1 MARYETLDP
10 ELYQELKA
18 LRQDVK
24 EIFNKGLS
32 PGQEIMDQL
41 YFLDS
46 KTREFLDKMSM
57 SYDAVVTPDDFAL
70 IAKIMSE
77 NLSNEVP
84 ILKDFTRFFG
94 RLAEDFVTKAKP
106 KEAVLDWKSIAK
118 KSVLSDRKI
127 GSRLHPQLAE
137 ILGINPNESITEKI
151 LKRFEWWK
159 PNSTFADLM
168 FGARQQ
174 EFRRTGFVVGK
185 VEVAEIVKLSEF
197 EVLYPN
203 KMPKTWTQV
212 PWVNFDGK
220 IVEQKF
226 TQTFEERLRYKDA
239 EGNWIT
245 NIIQVKQKTDP
256 TWWQEFIDKNNTIN
270 DIVDAQKA
278 RTAFAV
284 NGGCAVIKFREFGG
298 SPIKATIPSQA
309 NTVMCLKV

>member
-1 MARYETLDP
+1 
-10 ELYQELKA
+10 
-18 LRQDVK
+18 
-24 EIFNKGLS
+24 
-32 PGQEIMDQL
+32 
-41 YFLDS
+41 
-46 KTREFLDKMSM
+46 
-57 SYDAVVTPDDFAL
+57 
-70 IAKIMSE
+70 
-77 NLSNEVP
+77 
-84 ILKDFTRFFG
+84 
-94 RLAEDFVTKAKP
+94 
-106 KEAVLDWKSIAK
+106 
-118 KSVLSDRKI
+118 
-127 GSRLHPQLAE
+127 
-137 ILGINPNESITEKI
+137 
-151 LKRFEWWK
+151 
-159 PNSTFADLM
+159 M

-284 NGGCAVIKFREFGG
+284 NGGYAVIKFREFGG
-298 SPIKATIPSQA
+298 SPTKGTIPSQA